1 MPCHAGLALKPP
13 KCVLVPLCVFSQ
25 EVHDQVCKWVAH
37 HLPDWKLFKVKP
49 LAKLL
54 GFFIGPMAGT
64 KMWDGPLTKYKDR
77 INDIKR
83 GSASIA
89 LNCHTYNSR
98 IVPVFSYV
106 SQLVPLPNT
115 FHELFGMCSAIRAPN
130 ALRESDYYA
139 LHKIGGPKFRS
150 ISASC
155 AAALFRTSLVTVTSW
170 PLWIQQLEECA
181 KQCLPY
187 VQHSTGIISPPHW
200 DTDPIAFN
208 SKNAYN
214 SFHNSPK

>member
-1 MPCHAGLALKPP
+1 M
-13 KCVLVPLCVFSQ
+13 
-25 EVHDQVCKWVAH
+25 
-37 HLPDWKLFKVKP
+37 
-49 LAKLL
+49 
-54 GFFIGPMAGT
+54 
-64 KMWDGPLTKYKDR
+64 
-77 INDIKR
+77 
-83 GSASIA
+83 
-89 LNCHTYNSR
+89 
-98 IVPVFSYV
+98 
-106 SQLVPLPNT
+106 PLPNT

-187 VQHSTGIISPPHW
+187 VQHSTGIISPPPLGHW
-200 DTDPIAFN
+200 PNCLEFKKRIQRFPQLPQMGGRRGHFDQQTIDAQWKHTN
-208 SKNAYN
+208 KSWWQVCAKQVRVTKTCLQCAYG
-214 SFHNSPK
+214 FPL